1 MRMSQSASMFV
12 RMNAYPRPAAPLRLF
27 ALGLALLAGAHEVVA
42 LWRARHFTRR

>member
-1 MRMSQSASMFV
+1 MRLSRSAPMFE

-27 ALGLALLAGAHEVVA
+27 ALGIALLAGVHELVA